1 MARTE
6 DQRFTVSESMT
17 IGFIGA
23 GRMAQAMSRG
33 FISKGI
39 LKPHKIIA
47 SDAVPQML
55 DCIREQG
62 VRTTRS
68 NLEIVENSDLVI
80 IAVKPHIVT
89 PVLQEVSCKVT
100 REKLFLSIAA
110 GVTLE
115 TLERNL
121 PSQTRVVRAMPNTPA
136 LVQSGA
142 TVIAP
147 GSSVLPGDKELIQG
161 LFRTIGI
168 CEAGSESQLDAVT
181 GLSGSGPAY
190 GFLAIESLADGGV
203 KMGLPRDLAQKLA
216 AQTLL
221 GAAKMVLES
230 GKHPG
235 QLKDEVCS
243 PGGTTIAAI
252 HRLEEK
258 GFRSALIS
266 AVETATNKAKEMG
279 AIESQKQQETVLLRE
294 PSSEQTSNVQQA
306 SSSQ

>member
-6 DQRFTVSESMT
+6 DQRFAVSESMT

-33 FISKGI
+33 FISKGVV
-39 LKPHKIIA
+39 KPHKIMA
-47 SDAVPQML
+47 SDTVPQML
-55 DCIREQG
+55 DCIKEQG
-62 VRTTRS
+62 VRISRS
-68 NLEIVENSDLVI
+68 NLEIVESSDLII
-80 IAVKPHIVT
+80 IAVKPHVVSQI
-89 PVLQEVSCKVT
+89 LQEVSSKVT

-115 TLERNL
+115 TLEKNL
-121 PSQTRVVRAMPNTPA
+121 PSQTRVIRAMPNTPA
-136 LVQSGA
+136 LVQTGA

-147 GSSVLPGDKELIQG
+147 GSSVLLGDRELIQG

-168 CEAGSESQLDAVT
+168 CEVGTEEQLDAVT

-252 HRLEEK
+252 HKLEET
-258 GFRSALIS
+258 GFRSSLIT
-266 AVETATNKAKEMG
+266 AVETATNRAKELG
-279 AIESQKQQETVLLRE
+279 VIESQKQQTVLLRE
-294 PSSEQTSNVQQA
+294 QQTVES
-306 SSSQ
+306 SSSQPLRVTQ

>member
-1 MARTE
+1 
-6 DQRFTVSESMT
+6 
-17 IGFIGA
+17 
-23 GRMAQAMSRG
+23 MAQAMSRG
-33 FISKGI
+33 FISKGVV
-39 LKPHKIIA
+39 KPHKIMA
-47 SDAVPQML
+47 SDTVPQML
-55 DCIREQG
+55 DCIKEQG
-62 VRTTRS
+62 VRISRS
-68 NLEIVENSDLVI
+68 NLEIVENSDLII
-80 IAVKPHIVT
+80 IAVKPHVVSLI
-89 PVLQEVSCKVT
+89 LQEVSSKVT

-115 TLERNL
+115 TLEKNL
-121 PSQTRVVRAMPNTPA
+121 PSQTRVIRAMPNTPA
-136 LVQSGA
+136 LVQTGA

-147 GSSVLPGDKELIQG
+147 GSSVLQGDRELIQG

-168 CEAGSESQLDAVT
+168 CEVGTEEQLDAVT

-252 HRLEEK
+252 HKLEET
-258 GFRSALIS
+258 GFRSSLIT
-266 AVETATNKAKEMG
+266 AVETATNRAKELG
-279 AIESQKQQETVLLRE
+279 VIESQKQQTVLLRE
-294 PSSEQTSNVQQA
+294 QPNVES
-306 SSSQ
+306 SSSQPLRVTQ

>member
-1 MARTE
+1 
-6 DQRFTVSESMT
+6 
-17 IGFIGA
+17 
-23 GRMAQAMSRG
+23 MAQAMSRG
-33 FISKGI
+33 FISKGVV
-39 LKPHKIIA
+39 KPHKIMA
-47 SDAVPQML
+47 SDTVPQML
-55 DCIREQG
+55 DCIKEQG
-62 VRTTRS
+62 VRISRS
-68 NLEIVENSDLVI
+68 NLEIVENSDLII
-80 IAVKPHIVT
+80 IAVKPHVVSPI
-89 PVLQEVSCKVT
+89 LQEVSSKVT

-115 TLERNL
+115 TLEKNL
-121 PSQTRVVRAMPNTPA
+121 PSQTRVIRAMPNTPA
-136 LVQSGA
+136 LVQTGA

-147 GSSVLPGDKELIQG
+147 GSSVLQGDRELIQG

-168 CEAGSESQLDAVT
+168 CEVGTEEQLDAVT

-252 HRLEEK
+252 HKLEET
-258 GFRSALIS
+258 GFRSSLIT
-266 AVETATNKAKEMG
+266 AVETATNRAKELG
-279 AIESQKQQETVLLRE
+279 VIESQKQQTVLLRE
-294 PSSEQTSNVQQA
+294 QPNVES
-306 SSSQ
+306 SSSQPLRVTQ

>member
-33 FISKGI
+33 FISKGVV
-39 LKPHKIIA
+39 KPHKIMA
-47 SDAVPQML
+47 SDTVPQML
-55 DCIREQG
+55 DCIKEQG
-62 VRTTRS
+62 VRISRS
-68 NLEIVENSDLVI
+68 NLEIVENSDLII
-80 IAVKPHIVT
+80 IAVKPHVVSPI
-89 PVLQEVSCKVT
+89 LQEVSSKVT

-115 TLERNL
+115 TLEKNL
-121 PSQTRVVRAMPNTPA
+121 PSQTRVIRAMPNTPA
-136 LVQSGA
+136 LVQMGA

-147 GSSVLPGDKELIQG
+147 GSSVLQGDRELIQG

-168 CEAGSESQLDAVT
+168 CEVGTEEQLDAVT

-252 HRLEEK
+252 HKLEET
-258 GFRSALIS
+258 GFRSSLIT
-266 AVETATNKAKEMG
+266 AVETATNRAKELG
-279 AIESQKQQETVLLRE
+279 VIESQKQQTVLLRE
-294 PSSEQTSNVQQA
+294 QPNVES
-306 SSSQ
+306 SSSQPLRVTQ

>member
-33 FISKGI
+33 FISKGVV
-39 LKPHKIIA
+39 KPHKIMA
-47 SDAVPQML
+47 SDTVPQML
-55 DCIREQG
+55 DCIKEQG
-62 VRTTRS
+62 VRISRS
-68 NLEIVENSDLVI
+68 NLEIVENSDLII
-80 IAVKPHIVT
+80 IAVKPHVVSPI
-89 PVLQEVSCKVT
+89 LQEVSSKVT

-115 TLERNL
+115 TLEKNL
-121 PSQTRVVRAMPNTPA
+121 PSQTRVIRAMPNTPA
-136 LVQSGA
+136 LVQTGA

-147 GSSVLPGDKELIQG
+147 GSSVLQGDRELIQG

-168 CEAGSESQLDAVT
+168 CEVGTEEQLDAVT

-252 HRLEEK
+252 HKLEET
-258 GFRSALIS
+258 GFRSSLIT
-266 AVETATNKAKEMG
+266 AVETATNRAKELG
-279 AIESQKQQETVLLRE
+279 VIESQKQQTVLLRE
-294 PSSEQTSNVQQA
+294 QPSVES
-306 SSSQ
+306 SSSQPLRVTQ

>member
-6 DQRFTVSESMT
+6 DQRFAVSESMT

-33 FISKGI
+33 FISKGVV
-39 LKPHKIIA
+39 KPHKIMA
-47 SDAVPQML
+47 SDTVPQML
-55 DCIREQG
+55 DCIKEQG
-62 VRTTRS
+62 VRISRS
-68 NLEIVENSDLVI
+68 NLEIVESSDLII
-80 IAVKPHIVT
+80 IAVKPHVVSQI
-89 PVLQEVSCKVT
+89 LQEVSSKVT

-115 TLERNL
+115 TLEKNL
-121 PSQTRVVRAMPNTPA
+121 PSQTRVIRAMPNTPA
-136 LVQSGA
+136 LVQTGA

-147 GSSVLPGDKELIQG
+147 GSSVLQGDRELIQG

-168 CEAGSESQLDAVT
+168 CEVGTEEQLDAVT

-252 HRLEEK
+252 HKLEET
-258 GFRSALIS
+258 GFRSSLIT
-266 AVETATNKAKEMG
+266 AVETATNRAKELG
-279 AIESQKQQETVLLRE
+279 VIESQKQQTVLLRE
-294 PSSEQTSNVQQA
+294 QQTVES
-306 SSSQ
+306 SSSQPLRVTQ

>member
-33 FISKGI
+33 FISKGVV
-39 LKPHKIIA
+39 KPHKIMA
-47 SDAVPQML
+47 SDTVPQML
-55 DCIREQG
+55 DCIKEQG
-62 VRTTRS
+62 VRISRS
-68 NLEIVENSDLVI
+68 NLEIVENSDLII
-80 IAVKPHIVT
+80 IAVKPHVVSPI
-89 PVLQEVSCKVT
+89 LQEVSSKVT

-115 TLERNL
+115 TLEKNL
-121 PSQTRVVRAMPNTPA
+121 PSQTRVIRAMPNTPA
-136 LVQSGA
+136 LVQTGA

-147 GSSVLPGDKELIQG
+147 GSSVLQGDRELIQG

-168 CEAGSESQLDAVT
+168 CEVGTEEQLDAVT

-252 HRLEEK
+252 HKLEET
-258 GFRSALIS
+258 GFRSSLIT
-266 AVETATNKAKEMG
+266 AVETATNRAKELG
-279 AIESQKQQETVLLRE
+279 VIESQKQQTVLLRE
-294 PSSEQTSNVQQA
+294 QPNEES
-306 SSSQ
+306 SSSQPLRVTQ

>member
-33 FISKGI
+33 FISKGVV
-39 LKPHKIIA
+39 KPHKIMA
-47 SDAVPQML
+47 SDTVPQML
-55 DCIREQG
+55 DCIKEQG
-62 VRTTRS
+62 VRISRS
-68 NLEIVENSDLVI
+68 NLEIVENSDLII
-80 IAVKPHIVT
+80 IAVKPHVVSPI
-89 PVLQEVSCKVT
+89 LQEVSSKVT

-115 TLERNL
+115 TLEKNL
-121 PSQTRVVRAMPNTPA
+121 PSQTRVIRAMPNTPA
-136 LVQSGA
+136 LVQTGA

-147 GSSVLPGDKELIQG
+147 GSSVLQGDRELIQG

-168 CEAGSESQLDAVT
+168 CEVGTEEQLDAVT

-252 HRLEEK
+252 HKLEET
-258 GFRSALIS
+258 GFRSSLIT
-266 AVETATNKAKEMG
+266 AVETATNRAKELG
-279 AIESQKQQETVLLRE
+279 VIESQKQQTVLLC
-294 PSSEQTSNVQQA
+294 EQPNVES
-306 SSSQ
+306 SSSQPLRVTQ

>member
-33 FISKGI
+33 FISKGVV
-39 LKPHKIIA
+39 KPHKIMA
-47 SDAVPQML
+47 SDTVPQML
-55 DCIREQG
+55 DCIKEQG
-62 VRTTRS
+62 VRISRS
-68 NLEIVENSDLVI
+68 NLEIVENSDLII
-80 IAVKPHIVT
+80 IAVKPHVVSLI
-89 PVLQEVSCKVT
+89 LQEVSSKVT

-115 TLERNL
+115 TLEKNL
-121 PSQTRVVRAMPNTPA
+121 PSQTRVIRAMPNTPA
-136 LVQSGA
+136 LVQTGA

-147 GSSVLPGDKELIQG
+147 GSSVLQGDRELIQG

-168 CEAGSESQLDAVT
+168 CEVGTEEQLDAVT

-252 HRLEEK
+252 HKLEET
-258 GFRSALIS
+258 GFRSSLIT
-266 AVETATNKAKEMG
+266 AVETATNRAKELG
-279 AIESQKQQETVLLRE
+279 VIESQKQQTVLLRE
-294 PSSEQTSNVQQA
+294 QPNVES
-306 SSSQ
+306 SSSQPLRVTQ

>member
-33 FISKGI
+33 FISKGVV
-39 LKPHKIIA
+39 KPHKIMA
-47 SDAVPQML
+47 SDTVPQML
-55 DCIREQG
+55 DCIKEQG
-62 VRTTRS
+62 VRISRS
-68 NLEIVENSDLVI
+68 NLEIVENSDLII
-80 IAVKPHIVT
+80 IAVKPHVVSPI
-89 PVLQEVSCKVT
+89 LQEVSSKVT

-115 TLERNL
+115 TLEKNL
-121 PSQTRVVRAMPNTPA
+121 PSQTRVIRAMPNTPA
-136 LVQSGA
+136 LVQTGA

-147 GSSVLPGDKELIQG
+147 GSSVLQGDRELIQG

-168 CEAGSESQLDAVT
+168 CEVGTEEQLDAVT

-252 HRLEEK
+252 HKLEET
-258 GFRSALIS
+258 GFRSSLIT
-266 AVETATNKAKEMG
+266 AVETATNRAKELG
-279 AIESQKQQETVLLRE
+279 VIESQKQQTVLLRE
-294 PSSEQTSNVQQA
+294 QPNLES
-306 SSSQ
+306 SSSQPLRVTQ

>member
-1 MARTE
+1 
-6 DQRFTVSESMT
+6 
-17 IGFIGA
+17 
-23 GRMAQAMSRG
+23 MAQAMSRG
-33 FISKGI
+33 FISKGVV
-39 LKPHKIIA
+39 KPHKIMA
-47 SDAVPQML
+47 SDTVPQML
-55 DCIREQG
+55 DCIKEQG
-62 VRTTRS
+62 VRISRS
-68 NLEIVENSDLVI
+68 NLEIVENSDLII
-80 IAVKPHIVT
+80 IAVKPHVVSPI
-89 PVLQEVSCKVT
+89 LQEVSSKVT

-115 TLERNL
+115 TLEKNL
-121 PSQTRVVRAMPNTPA
+121 PSQTRVIRAMPNTPA
-136 LVQSGA
+136 LVQTGA

-147 GSSVLPGDKELIQG
+147 GSSVLQGDRELIQG

-168 CEAGSESQLDAVT
+168 CEVGTEEQLDAVT

-190 GFLAIESLADGGV
+190 GFLVIESLADGGV

-252 HRLEEK
+252 HKLEET
-258 GFRSALIS
+258 GFRSSLIT
-266 AVETATNKAKEMG
+266 AVETATNRAKELG
-279 AIESQKQQETVLLRE
+279 VIESQKQQTVLLRE
-294 PSSEQTSNVQQA
+294 QPNVES
-306 SSSQ
+306 SSSQPLRVTQ

>member
-1 MARTE
+1 
-6 DQRFTVSESMT
+6 
-17 IGFIGA
+17 
-23 GRMAQAMSRG
+23 MAQAMSRG
-33 FISKGI
+33 FISKGVV
-39 LKPHKIIA
+39 KPHKIMA
-47 SDAVPQML
+47 SDTVPQIL
-55 DCIREQG
+55 DCIKEQG
-62 VRTTRS
+62 VRISRS
-68 NLEIVENSDLVI
+68 NLEIVENSDLII
-80 IAVKPHIVT
+80 IAVKPHVVSPI
-89 PVLQEVSCKVT
+89 LQEVSSKVT

-115 TLERNL
+115 TLEKNL
-121 PSQTRVVRAMPNTPA
+121 PSQTRVIRAMPNTPA
-136 LVQSGA
+136 LVQTGA

-147 GSSVLPGDKELIQG
+147 GSSVLQGDRELIQG

-168 CEAGSESQLDAVT
+168 CEVGTEEQLDAVT

-252 HRLEEK
+252 HKLEET
-258 GFRSALIS
+258 GFRSSLIT
-266 AVETATNKAKEMG
+266 AVETATNRAKELG
-279 AIESQKQQETVLLRE
+279 VIESQKQQTVLLRE
-294 PSSEQTSNVQQA
+294 QPNVES
-306 SSSQ
+306 SSSQPLRVTQ

>member
-33 FISKGI
+33 FISKGVV
-39 LKPHKIIA
+39 KPHKIMA
-47 SDAVPQML
+47 SDTVPQML
-55 DCIREQG
+55 DCIKEQG
-62 VRTTRS
+62 IRISRS
-68 NLEIVENSDLVI
+68 NLEIVENSDLII
-80 IAVKPHIVT
+80 IAVKPHVVSPI
-89 PVLQEVSCKVT
+89 LQEVSSKVT

-115 TLERNL
+115 TLEKNL
-121 PSQTRVVRAMPNTPA
+121 PSQTRVIRAMPNTPA
-136 LVQSGA
+136 LVQTGA

-147 GSSVLPGDKELIQG
+147 GSSVLQGDRELIQG

-168 CEAGSESQLDAVT
+168 CEVGTEEQLDAVT

-252 HRLEEK
+252 HKLEET
-258 GFRSALIS
+258 GFRSSLIT
-266 AVETATNKAKEMG
+266 AVETATNRAKELG
-279 AIESQKQQETVLLRE
+279 VIESQKQQTVLLRE
-294 PSSEQTSNVQQA
+294 QPNVES
-306 SSSQ
+306 SSSQPLRVTQ